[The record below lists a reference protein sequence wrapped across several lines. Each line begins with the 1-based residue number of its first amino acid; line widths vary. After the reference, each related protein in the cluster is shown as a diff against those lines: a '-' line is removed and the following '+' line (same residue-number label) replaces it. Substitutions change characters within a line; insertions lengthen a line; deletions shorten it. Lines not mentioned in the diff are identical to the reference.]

1 MPAVLSN
8 NEAHWQQWQR
18 PTAGKGRGLDMQVH
32 EGMSHVVLTV
42 GPSHSLRAAARLM
55 SERRVGAA
63 VVMDPEGAGP
73 GIITERDILVSIGD
87 GLDPDVELVCGHL
100 TREVVFA
107 APDWSLEEAASA
119 MMRGGF
125 RHLIVLD
132 GGETVGILSVRDVVR
147 CWTEDGA
154 ICPVPERVAVG

>member
-1 MPAVLSN
+1 
-8 NEAHWQQWQR
+8 
-18 PTAGKGRGLDMQVH
+18 MQVH
-32 EGMSHVVLTV
+32 EGMSQVVLTV

-63 VVMDPEGAGP
+63 VVMDPEG
-73 GIITERDILVSIGD
+73 DILISIGD
-87 GLDPDVELVCGHL
+87 GLDPDVELVSGHL
-100 TREVVFA
+100 TRDVVFA

>member
-1 MPAVLSN
+1 
-8 NEAHWQQWQR
+8 
-18 PTAGKGRGLDMQVH
+18 MQVH
-32 EGMSHVVLTV
+32 EGMSQVVLTV

-73 GIITERDILVSIGD
+73 GIITERDILISIGD